1 MDPSVFQLYSAVT
14 NTHAKSAKQNN
25 REKRD
30 TMSAMMRGRMS
41 ERERVRV
48 SARSSMSDE
57 SGAHEKMFEIARS
70 DESKTIKR
78 K

>member
-1 MDPSVFQLYSAVT
+1 MMMFPSVFQLYSAVT
-14 NTHAKSAKQNN
+14 NTHAKR
-25 REKRD
+25 RERKRKTEQQREARHD
-30 TMSAMMRGRMS
+30 ECDDERREN
-41 ERERVRV
+41 ERERT
-48 SARSSMSDE
+48 MSDE